1 MSVYPVGRAW
11 LVHGRCHARRVALVP
26 GRTVRK
32 MSSRHEGGQ
41 VALQNRLPPKH
52 PQRLALETAIRS
64 ALAGL
69 KGSWDVVLEAPEGL
83 SLVIAVVGPEGSAWT
98 MSCCN
103 PAYRDPESIAET
115 VRAACSRRRWL
126 DPANAARGKAKGGAE
141 CPAARAA
148 SKSVAPPTSNR
159 EPGQASFV
167 TPGGTMLMSPR
178 AQNSGG
184 KRA

>member
-1 MSVYPVGRAW
+1 M
-11 LVHGRCHARRVALVP
+11 
-26 GRTVRK
+26 RK
-32 MSSRHEGGQ
+32 VSSRHETGQ
-41 VALQNRLPPKH
+41 VTLQNRLPPKH

-69 KGSWDVVLEAPEGL
+69 KGTWDVVLEVPEGL
-83 SLVIAVVGPEGSAWT
+83 SLVIAVVGPGGSAWT

-126 DPANAARGKAKGGAE
+126 DPAG
-141 CPAARAA
+141 PAAPAA
-148 SKSVAPPTSNR
+148 SKSAAPPTPNR

-167 TPGGTMLMSPR
+167 TSGGTTPLPPR
-178 AQNSGG
+178 GQDSGG

>member
-1 MSVYPVGRAW
+1 M
-11 LVHGRCHARRVALVP
+11 
-26 GRTVRK
+26 T
-32 MSSRHEGGQ
+32 
-41 VALQNRLPPKH
+41 LQNRLPPKH

-126 DPANAARGKAKGGAE
+126 DLVGAASGNAKGGAE
-141 CPAARAA
+141 RPAAPAA
-148 SKSVAPPTSNR
+148 SKSVASPTVNR
-159 EPGQASFV
+159 ERGLATFV
-167 TPGGTMLMSPR
+167 TPGGTTPMPPR
-178 AQNSGG
+178 GQDSGG